1 MNKII
6 KSVLSAFALLIF
18 SCFAPLNAQITHTA
32 KGNVDENAQKVLKKA
47 LDKINA
53 NTAVSFK
60 VTVVNRDAQKKE
72 TSRQTLDVL
81 YSKGKYRVTDANQ
94 VLYCDGK
101 SVWHWSKDAKEVV
114 LSPVSDSDDDLMN
127 PAKMLANY
135 SKNYR
140 PKFIRVEDDG
150 TAIVDLVPKRTR
162 SYHKIRLFIVEKT
175 GLLKKMEMHNYDSSR
190 GEYTISNY
198 KATKATDADFIF
210 DAASHKDVEVID
222 MR

>member
-6 KSVLSAFALLIF
+6 KSVVFAFALLLF
-18 SCFAPLNAQITHTA
+18 GNFAPMQAQITHTSNG
-32 KGNVDENAQKVLKKA
+32 KVDENAQKMLKKA

-53 NTAVSFK
+53 NAAVSFK
-60 VTVVNRDAQKKE
+60 VTVVNKNPQKKE
-72 TSRQTLDVL
+72 TSRQAVDVL
-81 YSKGKYRVTDANQ
+81 YSKGKYRVADANQ

-101 SVWHWSKDAKEVV
+101 SVWHWSKGTKEVV
-114 LSPVSDSDDDLMN
+114 VSPVTDSDDDLMN
-127 PAKMLANY
+127 PAKLLANY
-135 SKNYR
+135 GKNYR

-162 SYHKIRLFIVEKT
+162 SFHKIRLFIAEKT

-198 KATKATDADFIF
+198 KSAKATDADFIF